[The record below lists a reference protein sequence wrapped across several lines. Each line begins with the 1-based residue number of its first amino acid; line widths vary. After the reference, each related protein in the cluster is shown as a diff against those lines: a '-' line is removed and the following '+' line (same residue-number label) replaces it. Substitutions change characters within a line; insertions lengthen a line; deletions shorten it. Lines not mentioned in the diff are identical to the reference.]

1 MYLFYFGAVL
11 GLHCCVGFS
20 LVAASRGCFLVAMCW
35 LLIAVASLVEGHRLW
50 GAWAEWMCPPGST
63 LVVHGLSCSAA
74 CGISLGQGRNP
85 CPLDHQGTP
94 QFVSCTQSVFLE
106 ASLDWLHGRPSCW
119 TLTHRYTH
127 LLAPWVA
134 PSVYCGG
141 ATQHRPAG
149 RSMTGGLLWCEGSPR
164 VCPFFWLFWGSA

>member
-74 CGISLGQGRNP
+74 CGIFPGQGLNSCLLLWQVDSLP
-85 CPLDHQGTP
+85 WIHQGRP
-94 QFVSCTQSVFLE
+94 GVVCCSSQSTLIHKHYSRKIGLSLLIHFFLL
-106 ASLDWLHGRPSCW
+106 SLI
-119 TLTHRYTH
+119 Y
-127 LLAPWVA
+127 
-134 PSVYCGG
+134 YKNK
-141 ATQHRPAG
+141 
-149 RSMTGGLLWCEGSPR
+149 
-164 VCPFFWLFWGSA
+164 